1 MGLNPP
7 WVRIPPLPFLRGD
20 ENLGSS
26 RAQRDR
32 RSQSHPFRQ
41 PAEGGVETSR
51 WDEERSSSRRQI
63 AAGDQ
68 SHPFRFLVGMR
79 TSVRAERSEPEVIR
93 PEMAGG
99 KQAKPAGD
107 RSPQAINPTP
117 SASPPK
123 AELKHPGGMRAPRS
137 GTDRPKVGP
146 AGVKAGGRNQHSAVR
161 AGDRSPQ
168 AINPTPSVPARCSG
182 QQEGCRGPIDS
193 SAGTPTLQLNV

>member
-1 MGLNPP
+1 
-7 WVRIPPLPFLRGD
+7 
-20 ENLGSS
+20 
-26 RAQRDR
+26 
-32 RSQSHPFRQ
+32 
-41 PAEGGVETSR
+41 
-51 WDEERSSSRRQI
+51 
-63 AAGDQ
+63 
-68 SHPFRFLVGMR
+68 MR

-117 SASPPK
+117 SASPPE

-193 SAGTPTLQLNV
+193 SAGTPTLQLNVAAPSSAPERQADTAFPQRPYFRFAAFRTDSGISRTPPRRMMSR